1 MTLKI
6 YTYIFKRLFLLAF
19 IFPAFTTN
27 VQAMWAKMSDCELIN
42 NSVLIVQAEFV
53 GKAKV
58 QLSNY
63 LTPTEAGVLKVS
75 KVFKGKVELADIL
88 IDQPKSSSG
97 VISSSD
103 IIYKKGQ
110 KGVWFLAEGKDT
122 DSGIYYANNPQ
133 LFWEIQKSKSFPD
146 LINSFKK

>member
-6 YTYIFKRLFLLAF
+6 YTYIFKRLYLLAF
-19 IFPAFTTN
+19 IFSAFTTN
-27 VQAMWAKMSDCELIN
+27 AQAMWVKMSDCELIN
-42 NSVLIVQAEFV
+42 NSVLIVQAEFA
-53 GKAKV
+53 GKARV
-58 QLSNY
+58 QLSNN
-63 LTPTEAGVLKVS
+63 LTPAEPGILKVS

-133 LFWEIQKSKSFPD
+133 RFWAIQKSRSVPD
-146 LINSFKK
+146 LINSCNK